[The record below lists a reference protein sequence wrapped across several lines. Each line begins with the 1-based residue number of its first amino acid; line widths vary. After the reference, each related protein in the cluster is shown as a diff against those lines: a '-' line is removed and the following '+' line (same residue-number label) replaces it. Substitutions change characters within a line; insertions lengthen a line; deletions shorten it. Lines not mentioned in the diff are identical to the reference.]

1 MELSPQDFEDAV
13 AEAVRQIPESF
24 RPYLENVEILIEEA
38 PTARHLR
45 ELRVP
50 RGGTLLGL
58 YIGVPRIFRPHDY
71 AGLPDRILLF
81 RRPLLQA
88 AGDPAGLRTEVIR
101 TVLHEVAHH
110 FGIGEARLRELGYG

>member
-13 AEAVRQIPESF
+13 TEAVRQIPESF
-24 RPYLENVEILIEEA
+24 RPYLENVELLIEEA
-38 PTARHLR
+38 PTNRQLR
-45 ELRVP
+45 DLRVP

-58 YIGVPRIFRPHDY
+58 YLGVPRIFRPHDY

-81 RRPLLQA
+81 RGPILQA
-88 AGDPAGLRTEVIR
+88 AGDLEGLRTEVIR